1 MLTPILTLPL
11 NAEWD
16 IIAARKRAQKISYLA
31 GLSPSDQARISTA
44 VSDITRNIIANSGH
58 GAVHFAMDE
67 LTFPQ
72 ALVVSVTEVHPR
84 TQNDEDTSSVRRLIA
99 ECSVSINAAGS
110 SVTVMRLPLPKT
122 APLLTSSA
130 IAAFARQLE
139 ELPRNVVLS
148 AVQGENKELTSSL
161 KDLQDKQ
168 EKLLFRTEELE
179 LTHSEMLAIN
189 VGLDRKANT
198 LELADLRKDE
208 FLAIL
213 SHELRG
219 PLSAVGIAAQLL
231 TPSLP
236 EERHAQITDLISR
249 QVMHMTRLV
258 EDLLDVSRI
267 SQGKMVLNKGPVD
280 MRDVVEYAL
289 EQHLSSATSKSQQV
303 TTALAP
309 NACIV
314 LGESV
319 RLVQVIGNLLA
330 NAIRYTPEG
339 GAIRISLG
347 CDEGVVKLDITDTGI
362 GISSGVL
369 PRLFQL
375 YVQAEP
381 TSARS
386 TSGLGLGLALVRSLL
401 EAHEGSVTATSPGP
415 GLGSVFTVKIPEY
428 VTVL

>member
-1 MLTPILTLPL
+1 
-11 NAEWD
+11 
-16 IIAARKRAQKISYLA
+16 
-31 GLSPSDQARISTA
+31 
-44 VSDITRNIIANSGH
+44 
-58 GAVHFAMDE
+58 MDE
-67 LTFPQ
+67 LTSPQ
-72 ALVVSVTEVHPR
+72 ALVVSVTEVQPR
-84 TQNDEDTSSVRRLIA
+84 NQNDEDKTSVRRLIA
-99 ECSVSINAAGS
+99 ECSFSISAAGS
-110 SVTVMRLPLPKT
+110 SVTVMRLPLPRS
-122 APLLTSSA
+122 AALLTSAA
-130 IAAFARQLE
+130 IAAFAQQLE

-148 AVQGENKELTSSL
+148 TVQGENKELSSSL
-161 KDLQDKQ
+161 KVLQDKQ

-179 LTHSEMLAIN
+179 LTHTEMLAIN

-198 LELADLRKDE
+198 LALADLRKDE

-219 PLSAVGIAAQLL
+219 PLSAVDMAAQLL
-231 TPSLP
+231 KSPKLP
-236 EERHAQITDLISR
+236 ADRHTQLTDLISR

-267 SQGKMVLNKGPVD
+267 SQGKMSLNMGLVD
-280 MRDVVEYAL
+280 MRDVVEYAI
-289 EQHLSSATSKSQQV
+289 EQHMISATSKSQQV

-362 GISSGVL
+362 GISSEML

-381 TSARS
+381 TSTRS

-401 EAHEGSVTATSPGP
+401 EAHDGSVAAASPGP

-428 VTVL
+428 VKPEC